1 MKLSRY
7 SQIKLSFLFTGRVGL
22 AYSSCNSSGTMVH
35 LRFRFV
41 GLQSSSSLTSWVS
54 ALSSSL
60 EQCMFLRLR
69 ASSFMFSIM
78 SAVIRSLVLRLISLL
93 FRSFICCKVSFGG
106 MVGARLSKMVWRL
119 GKVEGLQVKVSSR
132 VRLIVGTRAR
142 G

>member
-22 AYSSCNSSGTMVH
+22 AYSSFNSSGTMVH

-60 EQCMFLRLR
+60 EQCMFRRLR

-119 GKVEGLQVKVSSR
+119 GKVEGVQVKVSSR
-132 VRLIVGTRAR
+132 VRVIVGTRAR